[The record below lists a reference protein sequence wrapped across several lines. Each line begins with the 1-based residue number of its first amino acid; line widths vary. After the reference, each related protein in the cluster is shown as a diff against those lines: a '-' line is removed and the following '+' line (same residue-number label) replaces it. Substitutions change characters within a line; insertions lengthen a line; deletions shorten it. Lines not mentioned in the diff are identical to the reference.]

1 MPVIIVL
8 TGSNNGDYQPIEKKP
23 IIVGRDMNCDFQ
35 LVDPTVSRRHLQL
48 QLNETDQTC
57 MATNLSSTSGVLV
70 NNHMVTVDI
79 HLRDGDIIQLG
90 DTLLLYAVKEFSDVQ
105 SAVNYYRSSS
115 VGQVPTMM
123 PSREQDG

>member
-23 IIVGRDMNCDFQ
+23 IIVGRDMSCEFQ

-105 SAVNYYRSSS
+105 SAVNYYRSSG
-115 VGQVPTMM
+115 VCQEPTML
-123 PSREQDG
+123 PSREQDE

>member
-8 TGSNNGDYQPIEKKP
+8 TGSNNGDYKPIETKP
-23 IIVGRDMNCDFQ
+23 LIVGRDMNCDFQ
-35 LVDPTVSRRHLQL
+35 LLDPTVSRRHLQL
-48 QLNETDQTC
+48 QLNESDQTC

-70 NNHMVTVDI
+70 NNDMVTVDI
-79 HLRDGDIIQLG
+79 HLRDGDLIQLG

-115 VGQVPTMM
+115 VGQKPTII
-123 PSREQDG
+123 PRREPDG

>member
-23 IIVGRDMNCDFQ
+23 IIVGRDMSCDFQ

-48 QLNETDQTC
+48 QFNESDQTC

-105 SAVNYYRSSS
+105 SAVNYYRSSG
-115 VGQVPTMM
+115 VCIEPTMLH
-123 PSREQDG
+123 SREQDG

>member
-23 IIVGRDMNCDFQ
+23 IIVGRDMSCDFQ
-35 LVDPTVSRRHLQL
+35 LVDPTVSRLHLQL

-57 MATNLSSTSGVLV
+57 VATNLSSTSGVLV

-90 DTLLLYAVKEFSDVQ
+90 ETLLLYAVKEFSDVQ
-105 SAVNYYRSSS
+105 SAVNYYRSS
-115 VGQVPTMM
+115 GACLEPTML

>member
-1 MPVIIVL
+1 
-8 TGSNNGDYQPIEKKP
+8 
-23 IIVGRDMNCDFQ
+23 
-35 LVDPTVSRRHLQL
+35 
-48 QLNETDQTC
+48 

-90 DTLLLYAVKEFSDVQ
+90 ETLLLYAVKEFSDVQ
-105 SAVNYYRSSS
+105 SAVNYYRSSG
-115 VGQVPTMM
+115 VCLEPTML

>member
-8 TGSNNGDYQPIEKKP
+8 TGSNNGDYKPIETKP

-35 LVDPTVSRRHLQL
+35 LLDPTVSRRHLQL
-48 QLNETDQTC
+48 QLNESDQTC

-90 DTLLLYAVKEFSDVQ
+90 ETLLLYAVKEFSDVQ
-105 SAVNYYRSSS
+105 SAVNYYRSS
-115 VGQVPTMM
+115 GACLEPTMLH
-123 PSREQDG
+123 SREQDG

>member
-23 IIVGRDMNCDFQ
+23 IIVGRDMSCDFQ

-48 QLNETDQTC
+48 QFNESDQTC

-105 SAVNYYRSSS
+105 SAVNYYRSSG
-115 VGQVPTMM
+115 VCLEPTML

>member
-23 IIVGRDMNCDFQ
+23 IIVGRDTSCDFQ

-48 QLNETDQTC
+48 QFNESDQTC

-105 SAVNYYRSSS
+105 SAVNYYRSSG
-115 VGQVPTMM
+115 VCIEPTMLH
-123 PSREQDG
+123 SREQDG

>member
-105 SAVNYYRSSS
+105 SAVNYYRLSG
-115 VGQVPTMM
+115 VCLEPTML

>member
-23 IIVGRDMNCDFQ
+23 IIVGRDINCDFQ

-48 QLNETDQTC
+48 QFNESDQTC
-57 MATNLSSTSGVLV
+57 MATNLSSTSRVLV
-70 NNHMVTVDI
+70 NNHKVTVDI
-79 HLRDGDIIQLG
+79 HLRDGDLIQLG

-105 SAVNYYRSSS
+105 SAVNYYRSSR
-115 VGQVPTMM
+115 VCQNPTIM
-123 PSREQDG
+123 PSHEQDG